1 MKPLITS
8 QEWYQ
13 QDAQQGQFSFY
24 QNEMT
29 KTNWGSQEGNFDLL
43 RFRPSGAGINL

>member
-8 QEWYQ
+8 QEWYR
-13 QDAQQGQFSFY
+13 QDDQQGQFSFY
-24 QNEMT
+24 QTDMT
-29 KTNWGSQEGNFDLL
+29 KINCSTQEGNFELL